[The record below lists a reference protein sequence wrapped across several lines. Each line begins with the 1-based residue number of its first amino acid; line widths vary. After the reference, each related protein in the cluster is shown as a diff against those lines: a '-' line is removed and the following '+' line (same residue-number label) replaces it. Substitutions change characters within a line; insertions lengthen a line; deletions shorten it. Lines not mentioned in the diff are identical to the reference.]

1 MDTIDPA
8 LVDLVASRLGEQTF
22 DSIVDEGHESLTML
36 TQEQRAEVKRQA
48 EEKLQNQRLPSSVLI
63 TRAWQI

>member
-22 DSIVDEGHESLTML
+22 DSLVDEGNESLTML
-36 TQEQRAEVKRQA
+36 KQEQRAEVKRQA